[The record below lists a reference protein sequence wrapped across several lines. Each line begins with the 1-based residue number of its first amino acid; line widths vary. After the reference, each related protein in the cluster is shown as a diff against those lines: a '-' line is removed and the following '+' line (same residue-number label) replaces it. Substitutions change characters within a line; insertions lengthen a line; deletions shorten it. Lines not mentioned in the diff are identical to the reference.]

1 MRKFSQ
7 LNEGKIEVETNSINY
22 LSVGELNKYLDK
34 NESEFYNNVAV
45 DISTKAGSSYTKTFN
60 PKESTLIIIK
70 YLIKHNDSYIKD
82 LGGNGE
88 GNALAIFFRKS
99 APSDPEKL
107 EVYRAIAVLNTTMR
121 LKEVPTFMT
130 RSEFDD
136 VMQGKCS
143 LDYVVYDMET
153 EKGRNAIAKQY
164 KGLVYNMAN
173 KYKNHANLDWGE
185 WLGEAH
191 LGLTYAMNQYV
202 EFKGLIKKKNKKNT
216 NNPEI
221 PDVDFDASTVKYDD
235 ALKQEVKT
243 DTKKP
248 EVYAAKFIVFAKWWI
263 NFCMLGIQEH
273 SHLVRISKSEQ
284 ARERA
289 EKGSNTW
296 DNTTSMDKKL
306 GNGDGDGAA
315 KTVGDTIGSTIGSDD
330 ELNRADS
337 DRLFGAFY
345 KYLKKHLDKVS
356 VAIFLTHFGLNGLEK
371 IGNKE
376 WSEYITN
383 SKDEDINK
391 LYDAIFDANVTAEKQ
406 WIKDYDAGNFVKR
419 TDKVK
424 GAGKPSISTKFTNVI
439 KWIRSDKNASKAMEE
454 LYAFESQ
461 IQNEKDREH
470 TLNDVFNPN
479 NMVL

>member
-7 LNEGKIEVETNSINY
+7 INEGKIEVETNSINY
-22 LSVGELNKYLDK
+22 LSVGELRKYLDK
-34 NESEFYNNVAV
+34 NESEFYTSVAV
-45 DISTKAGSSYTKTFN
+45 DISTKAGSTYTKTFN
-60 PKESTLIIIK
+60 PKEATLTIIN
-70 YLIKHNDSYIKD
+70 YLIKHNDSYIKE

-107 EVYRAIAVLNTTMR
+107 EVYRAIGVLNTTMR

-130 RSEFDD
+130 RAEFND
-136 VMQGKCS
+136 VMEGNCS

-153 EKGRNAIAKQY
+153 ERGRNAVAKQFN
-164 KGLVYNMAN
+164 GLVYNMAN

-202 EFKGLIKKKNKKNT
+202 EYKGLIKKKNKKNKD
-216 NNPEI
+216 NPEM

-243 DTKKP
+243 NTKQP
-248 EVYAAKFIVFAKWWI
+248 NVYAAKFVVFAKWWI

-284 ARERA
+284 ARERQRT
-289 EKGSNTW
+289 GSNTW
-296 DNTTSMDKKL
+296 DNTTSFDKKL

-315 KTVGDTIGSTIGSDD
+315 KTVGDTIGSSVGSDD
-330 ELNRADS
+330 SLNKSDS
-337 DRLFGAFY
+337 DRLFGTFY
-345 KYLKKHLDKVS
+345 KYLKKHLDKMS

-391 LYDAIFDANVTAEKQ
+391 LYDAIFDADVATEKQ
-406 WIKDYDAGNFVKR
+406 WIQDYEDGKFVKR
-419 TDKVK
+419 ADKVK
-424 GAGKPSISTKFTNVI
+424 GAGKPSISTKFTNVL
-439 KWIRSDKNASKAMEE
+439 KWIRSDKNASNAMQE
-454 LYAFESQ
+454 LYAFECQ

-470 TLNDVFNPN
+470 TLNDVFDPN